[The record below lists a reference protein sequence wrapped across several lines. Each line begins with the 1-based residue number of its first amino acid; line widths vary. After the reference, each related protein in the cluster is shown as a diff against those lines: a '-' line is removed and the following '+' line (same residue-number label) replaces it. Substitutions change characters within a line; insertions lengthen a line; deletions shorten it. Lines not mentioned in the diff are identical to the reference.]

1 MRIAF
6 VSLLT
11 ILCLMLA
18 VTPAMADSII
28 YENGPING
36 TTDAWTISEGSG
48 YSVSDS
54 FIPNFYNVIVEG
66 LNIGVWLSP
75 GDSVSSVEMQVGSNP
90 FGNDIYDQVLY
101 ATGFTDL
108 GINQYGYDL
117 QQVNFRLYVPLF
129 NYPPPPTLWVTL
141 SNANATNGDV
151 VYWDENSGIGCY
163 SYGCP
168 SLAYQTSTGSI
179 PSEAFTITGE
189 FVPYVPEPSSIM
201 LFGSG
206 ILGLAGLLRYRFNR

>member
-1 MRIAF
+1 MRTAF
-6 VSLLT
+6 FSLLT

-18 VTPAMADSII
+18 VAPAMADII
-28 YENGPING
+28 YDNGPING
-36 TTDAWTISEGSG
+36 TTDAWTISDP

-54 FIPNFYNVIVEG
+54 FIPNFFDVILEG

-90 FGNDIYDQVLY
+90 FGNDIYDHVLY

-117 QQVNFRLYVPLF
+117 QQVNFRPYVHLLGSVSGNF
-129 NYPPPPTLWVTL
+129 WVTL
-141 SNANATNGDV
+141 SNANGPPGGDV
-151 VYWDENSGIGCY
+151 VYWDENSG
-163 SYGCP
+163 P
-168 SLAYQTSTGSI
+168 STAYENTIGSI
-179 PSEAFTITGE
+179 PSEAFTMTGQ
-189 FVPYVPEPSSIM
+189 FVFYVPEPSSIL

-206 ILGLAGLLRYRFNR
+206 LLGLVGVLRRWLF